1 MKSRSLG
8 AVVVAFL
15 ALLVDPLVVAAHV
28 GTNDV
33 FLDAHAGPY
42 RLFVTVR
49 APGVI
54 PGVANVEI
62 LTTASGVRQVR
73 VVPMPLTGPG
83 ARFAP
88 IPDVAVRS
96 PDDSR
101 LFTSDLWMMTA
112 GAWQVRVTVEG
123 DLGSGVLVVPVPTLP
138 QTTLEMSGPLRLMLV
153 ALMSVLSVGFIS
165 IVSAAVREGTLEK
178 GEAPNR
184 RARIRGRIAGGIATA
199 LVVVVLIL
207 GNWWW
212 SAEASAYTRYVYKPL
227 EASTAMSG
235 ESLTLS
241 LRDPGWIRT
250 RRLDDFVTDHGHV
263 MHLFVLSPTLD
274 RLWHLHPKQTGFGRF
289 EHPMPAFPQGRYE
302 FFADLVHETGIAE
315 TVTGRLDVPATEGTP
330 LEGDD
335 SRWSADSR
343 SSRPD
348 TSIAPLEDGSRMVW
362 VRDHTPR
369 PRQLGLFTFRIED
382 TSGTP
387 VTDLELYMG
396 MPGHAI
402 FISKDRQV
410 FAHVHP
416 SGSAPMAA
424 MEIGRRSL
432 TPSSDAR
439 PDSADH
445 TQHVTT
451 LPPTVSFP
459 FGFPR
464 AGDYRIFVQVKR
476 GGRVQTGAFDAH
488 VE

>member
-1 MKSRSLG
+1 MRSS
-8 AVVVAFL
+8 
-15 ALLVDPLVVAAHV
+15 
-28 GTNDV
+28 
-33 FLDAHAGPY
+33 
-42 RLFVTVR
+42 
-49 APGVI
+49 
-54 PGVANVEI
+54 
-62 LTTASGVRQVR
+62 SG
-73 VVPMPLTGPG
+73 M
-83 ARFAP
+83 
-88 IPDVAVRS
+88 
-96 PDDSR
+96 
-101 LFTSDLWMMTA
+101 
-112 GAWQVRVTVEG
+112 
-123 DLGSGVLVVPVPTLP
+123 
-138 QTTLEMSGPLRLMLV
+138 
-153 ALMSVLSVGFIS
+153 
-165 IVSAAVREGTLEK
+165 
-178 GEAPNR
+178 
-184 RARIRGRIAGGIATA
+184 
-199 LVVVVLIL
+199 
-207 GNWWW
+207 
-212 SAEASAYTRYVYKPL
+212 
-227 EASTAMSG
+227 
-235 ESLTLS
+235 
-241 LRDPGWIRT
+241 
-250 RRLDDFVTDHGHV
+250 
-263 MHLFVLSPTLD
+263 
-274 RLWHLHPKQTGFGRF
+274 
-289 EHPMPAFPQGRYE
+289 
-302 FFADLVHETGIAE
+302 
-315 TVTGRLDVPATEGTP
+315 
-330 LEGDD
+330 
-335 SRWSADSR
+335 WSADSR

-348 TSIAPLEDGSRMVW
+348 TSIALLEDGSRMVW
-362 VRDHTPR
+362 VRDHALT

>member
-1 MKSRSLG
+1 
-8 AVVVAFL
+8 
-15 ALLVDPLVVAAHV
+15 
-28 GTNDV
+28 
-33 FLDAHAGPY
+33 
-42 RLFVTVR
+42 
-49 APGVI
+49 
-54 PGVANVEI
+54 
-62 LTTASGVRQVR
+62 
-73 VVPMPLTGPG
+73 
-83 ARFAP
+83 
-88 IPDVAVRS
+88 
-96 PDDSR
+96 
-101 LFTSDLWMMTA
+101 
-112 GAWQVRVTVEG
+112 
-123 DLGSGVLVVPVPTLP
+123 
-138 QTTLEMSGPLRLMLV
+138 MLV
-153 ALMSVLSVGFIS
+153 ALMAVLSVGFIS
-165 IVSAAVREGTLEK
+165 IVAAAVREGTLES

-184 RARIRGRIAGGIATA
+184 RARIRGRIAGGVASA

-212 SAEASAYTRYVYKPL
+212 SAEASGYARYVYKPL

-263 MHLFVLSPTLD
+263 MHLFVVSPTLD
-274 RLWHLHPKQTGFGRF
+274 RLWHLHPKQTGLGRF

-302 FFADLVHETGIAE
+302 FFADLVHESGIAE
-315 TVTGRLDVPATEGTP
+315 TVTGRLDVPARDGTP

-343 SSRPD
+343 SSRSD
-348 TSIAPLEDGSRMVW
+348 ASIALLEDGSRMVW
-362 VRDHTPR
+362 VGDHTLR

-432 TPSSDAR
+432 TASNDAR
-439 PDSADH
+439 PDTADH
-445 TQHVTT
+445 AQHLTA